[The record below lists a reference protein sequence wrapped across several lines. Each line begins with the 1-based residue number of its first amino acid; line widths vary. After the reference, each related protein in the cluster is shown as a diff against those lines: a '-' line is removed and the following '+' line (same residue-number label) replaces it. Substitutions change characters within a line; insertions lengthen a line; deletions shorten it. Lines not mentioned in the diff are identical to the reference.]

1 MVLFLK
7 EIESLAG
14 GIASFFL
21 KEAVIRPL
29 PKKLSSD
36 PIYLY
41 NYSLK
46 CGLRYS
52 WLITDFQNSLLLGF
66 SQDINGV
73 VKSFGSLGG

>member
-21 KEAVIRPL
+21 KEAVIRPF

-41 NYSLK
+41 NCRPILNAVSDT
-46 CGLRYS
+46 
-52 WLITDFQNSLLLGF
+52 TDFQNSLSLVF
-66 SQDINGV
+66 SQNINRV